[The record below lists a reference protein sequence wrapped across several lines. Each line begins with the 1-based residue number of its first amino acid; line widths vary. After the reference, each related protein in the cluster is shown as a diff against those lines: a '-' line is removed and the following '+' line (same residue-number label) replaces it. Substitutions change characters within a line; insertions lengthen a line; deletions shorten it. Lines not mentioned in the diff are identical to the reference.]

1 MSENFEAP
9 DQIIDQLVDTDP
21 AETAEWQASFDAALA
36 HAGPVRARYLMLSL
50 LKRAHEKNIVISA
63 LRTTDY
69 INSISPE
76 NEPAFPGDENIERRI
91 RAINRWNAAMLVHRA
106 QRPGVGVGGHI
117 STYASSAAL
126 YEVGFNHFFR
136 GQDHP
141 GGGDQIFFQGH
152 ASPGMYARAFLEGRL
167 SENELDGFRQELSHP
182 SGSLSSYPHPRLMP
196 DFWQFPTVSMGIG
209 PLNAIYQ
216 ARYNRYLHNR
226 GFKDTNDQHVWAFL
240 GDGCEDNGCTVLG
253 KLHSVD
259 QFPSTP

>member
-1 MSENFEAP
+1 MRDNFEAP

-21 AETAEWQASFDAALA
+21 SETAEWHASFDAALE

-50 LKRAHEKNIVISA
+50 LKRAHEKNIGVSA

-69 INSISPE
+69 INTISPE
-76 NEPAFPGDENIERRI
+76 NEPDFPGDESIERRI
-91 RAINRWNAAMLVHRA
+91 RAFNRWNAAMLVHRA

-152 ASPGMYARAFLEGRL
+152 ASPGMYARAFLEGRF
-167 SENELDGFRQELSHP
+167 SENQLDGFRQELSHP
-182 SGSLSSYPHPRLMP
+182 GWAFFISSSTFDARFLAIPNCVNGYWSTQCNLSSTFQSIHAQSWNQRYKPA
-196 DFWQFPTVSMGIG
+196 TCMGI
-209 PLNAIYQ
+209 PW
-216 ARYNRYLHNR
+216 R
-226 GFKDTNDQHVWAFL
+226 W
-240 GDGCEDNGCTVLG
+240 
-253 KLHSVD
+253 
-259 QFPSTP
+259 